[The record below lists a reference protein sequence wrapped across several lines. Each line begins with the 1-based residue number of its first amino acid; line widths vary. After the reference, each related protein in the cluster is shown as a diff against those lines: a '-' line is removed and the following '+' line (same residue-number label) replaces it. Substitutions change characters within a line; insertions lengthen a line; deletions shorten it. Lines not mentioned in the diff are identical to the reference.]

1 MHDYDPSVPKT
12 LLPVAGRPFADWQ
25 LRWLA
30 SEGVDNVVYS
40 IGHLGALIRDYVGDG
55 RQWGTKV
62 RYVEETDGLLG
73 TGGAVRLAV
82 EKGVLEDRFFVLYGD
97 SYLRIDLHSVDAAY
111 RSSGKPALMTVFAND
126 GRWDT
131 SNVAFDGWLVTD
143 YRKGLTDPPPQMRYI
158 DYGLLMLDRGTV
170 EAQIP
175 TPRRTDLAD
184 LLGALSRNSLLVG
197 YEAAERFFEIGSPS
211 GIGELDEFLKR
222 SNR

>member
-30 SEGVDNVVYS
+30 SEGVDDVVYS
-40 IGHLGALIRDYVGDG
+40 IGHLGDLIRDYVGDG

-62 RYVEETDGLLG
+62 TYVEETDGLLG

-82 EKGVLEDRFFVLYGD
+82 DLGVLEDRFFVLYGD
-97 SYLRIDLHSVDAAY
+97 SYLRIDLRSVDAAY
-111 RSSGKPALMTVFAND
+111 RSSRMPALMTVFANH
-126 GRWDT
+126 GQWDA
-131 SNVAFDGWLVTD
+131 SNAAFDGRLVTD

-158 DYGLLMLDRGTV
+158 DYGLLMLDGGVVAARVPAG
-170 EAQIP
+170 
-175 TPRRTDLAD
+175 RRTDLAT
-184 LLGALSRNSLLVG
+184 LLGALSRDSLLAG

-211 GIGELDEFLKR
+211 GILELDDFL
-222 SNR
+222 SNSDR